1 MRSKN
6 TYTAIIQRR
15 DDWWIGWVK
24 EVSGVNAQERTRE
37 ELLVSLRLAFTDIL
51 ELNAAY
57 AVEAATDEYEEVD
70 IAV

>member
-1 MRSKN
+1 MGSKN
-6 TYTAIIQRR
+6 TYTAIIQRSG
-15 DDWWIGWVK
+15 DWWTGWVK

-37 ELLVSLRLAFTDIL
+37 ELLVSLRLALADIL

-57 AVEAATDEYEEVD
+57 AVEVATDECEEVD